1 MKTNNVTD
9 LILWQA
15 FKSGDKEAFSK
26 IYQENIDNLLS
37 YGYRITGDRQLIRD
51 SIQDLFLNL
60 WQTRLNLSDTDS
72 IRFYLYRSLR
82 NKILEGIKKNKYSEI
97 DSTNLFEDII
107 GVLSIED
114 DLIETEQIS
123 EQLFRLKRAIQ
134 QLPKRQQEIIQLR
147 YYHDFSFDEIAEM
160 MQINN
165 QSVRNLLHR
174 AITELRQF
182 FYVFWWLV
190 IPFLVWYKKN

>member
-1 MKTNNVTD
+1 MKTNKIVD
-9 LILWQA
+9 LALWQA

-26 IYQENIDNLLS
+26 IYKENIDDLLS
-37 YGYRITGDRQLIRD
+37 YGYRITSDRQLIRD

-82 NKILEGIKKNKYSEI
+82 NKILEGIKKNNYTKI

-107 GVLSIED
+107 GALSIED
-114 DLIETEQIS
+114 DLIETEQLS
-123 EQLFRLKRAIQ
+123 EQLLRLKRAIH
-134 QLPKRQQEIIQLR
+134 QLSKRQQEIIQLR
-147 YYHDFSFDEIAEM
+147 YYHDFSFDQIAEM
-160 MQINN
+160 MQINH
-165 QSVRNLLHR
+165 QSVRNLLYR

-182 FYVFWWLV
+182 FYTFWWVV
-190 IPFLVWYKKN
+190 IPFLVWSKKN